1 MDVCVLTKNMLFYS
15 AVEGVAGAMGHKA
28 RQAEALEEVGKP
40 DLLIADGSMGL
51 DVPELAAIAEPMRI
65 AYFALGHDAEMMSTA
80 RANGIPHVYR
90 RGALAEQL
98 PRIIAEY
105 AV

>member
-1 MDVCVLTKNMLFYS
+1 MDVCVLTANLLFYS

-28 RQAEALEEVGKP
+28 RQAESVDEVGNP
-40 DLLIADGSMGL
+40 DLLIADGSMGVEAP
-51 DVPELAAIAEPMRI
+51 DLASRTDPIRI
-65 AYFALGHDAEMMSTA
+65 AYFAQGHDPAMMSAA
-80 RANGIPHVYR
+80 RACGIAHVYR
-90 RGALAEQL
+90 RGALADEL